1 METEPHTKARK
12 GNYPEHNPAPALT
25 PAAQLLSRG
34 QLAERWGVC
43 TETLKRR
50 EKAGRLPFVVLG
62 SRLKRYRLRDIEA
75 LESEALCGGRA

>member
-1 METEPHTKARK
+1 V
-12 GNYPEHNPAPALT
+12 NNPAPVITA
-25 PAAQLLSRG
+25 AAQLLPRG

-43 TETLKRR
+43 KETLKRR

-75 LESEALCGGRA
+75 LEAEALCGGRA

>member
-1 METEPHTKARK
+1 M
-12 GNYPEHNPAPALT
+12 
-25 PAAQLLSRG
+25 
-34 QLAERWGVC
+34 RWGVC

-75 LESEALCGGRA
+75 LEAEALCGGRA

>member
-1 METEPHTKARK
+1 MSGPV
-12 GNYPEHNPAPALT
+12 PLPAPVD
-25 PAAQLLSRG
+25 QLLTR
-34 QLAERWGVC
+34 QQVAERWKCC

>member
-1 METEPHTKARK
+1 MS
-12 GNYPEHNPAPALT
+12 NPAPVD
-25 PAAQLLSRG
+25 QLLTRR
-34 QLAERWGVC
+34 QVAVRWGVC

-75 LESEALCGGRA
+75 LEAEALCGGRA